1 MPGREHGVGHR
12 KGENIMSKLKVA
24 YSGIEGSFAS
34 IAAGKIYPDEEFVSC
49 KSFDEAY
56 AKVVDGTCDVAVLP
70 IENSFAGEV
79 GQVMDLIYA
88 GDLEFDNVYELSVS
102 HCLLGTPNTKLEN
115 IKTVLSHP
123 QALEQCHEFIEEH
136 NLRTVPYEN
145 TARAARQVSFGG
157 DPEVGAIASKETAE
171 LYGLKVLATD
181 VNQSANNVTRFAV
194 LSAKHDKTEKPD
206 CTSALMFTVKNVAGG
221 LVKALSI
228 IGDYGFNMRVIRSRP
243 EKKENWTYYFY
254 VEVEG
259 DLESERGRDMLKGL
273 KYQCQF
279 VKIVG
284 RYESG
289 LCI

>member
-1 MPGREHGVGHR
+1 
-12 KGENIMSKLKVA
+12 MSELKVA

-34 IAAGKIYPDEEFVSC
+34 IASGKIYPNEQFISC

-56 AKVVDGTCDVAVLP
+56 AKVESGECDVAVLP

-79 GQVMDLIYA
+79 GQVMDLIY
-88 GDLEFDNVYELSVS
+88 GGSLEFDNVYELSIS
-102 HCLLGTPNTKLEN
+102 HCLLGTKNTKLEN
-115 IKTVLSHP
+115 IRTVLSHP

-136 NLRTVPYEN
+136 GFRTVPYEN

-157 DPEVGAIASKETAE
+157 DPEVGAIASKETAD

-194 LSAKHDKTEKPD
+194 LSRNPGKKADPD
-206 CTSALMFTVKNVAGG
+206 CTSAMMFTVKNEAGG
-221 LVKALSI
+221 LAKAISK
-228 IGDYGFNMRVIRSRP
+228 IGDHGFNMRVIRSRP
-243 EKKENWTYYFY
+243 EKKTNWTYYFY

-259 DLESERGRDMLKGL
+259 DLESAKGKEMLEDL
-273 KYQCQF
+273 KKQCQF

-284 RYESG
+284 RYEPG
-289 LCI
+289 IKI

>member
-1 MPGREHGVGHR
+1 
-12 KGENIMSKLKVA
+12 MSKLKVS

-34 IAAGKIYPDEEFVSC
+34 IAAGRIYQGEEFVSC

-56 AKVVDGTCDVAVLP
+56 GKVVSGECDAAVLP

-88 GDLEFDNVYELSVS
+88 GDLIFDNVYELSVS
-102 HCLLGTPNTKLEN
+102 HCLLGTPNTKIEN

-123 QALEQCHEFIEEH
+123 QALEQCHEFIEERGF
-136 NLRTVPYEN
+136 RTVPYEN
-145 TARAARQVSFGG
+145 TARAARMVSYGG
-157 DPEVGAIASKETAE
+157 DPEVGAIASKETAD
-171 LYGLKVLATD
+171 LYGLKILATD

-194 LSAKHDKTEKPD
+194 LKKKVEAKSSDD
-206 CTSALMFTVKNVAGG
+206 CTSAIMFTVNNVAGG

-259 DLESERGRDMLKGL
+259 NLESEKGKDMLKGL

-284 RYESG
+284 VYEPG
-289 LCI
+289 IRI